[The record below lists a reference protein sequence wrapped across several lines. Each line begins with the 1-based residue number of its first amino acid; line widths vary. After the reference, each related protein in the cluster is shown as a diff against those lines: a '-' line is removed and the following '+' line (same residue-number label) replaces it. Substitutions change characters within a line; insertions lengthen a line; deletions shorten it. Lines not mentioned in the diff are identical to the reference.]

1 MNILHFLLENT
12 VFQNV
17 LQDLKLNVLYIENG
31 CTHQQ
36 TIENI
41 HPKCMFI
48 ANSFEEGELLF
59 HKTKPHIVIMY
70 VTDFSQIKYIKNMYN
85 PHSTFIVIW
94 DQQITNEFTEVL
106 TLGIRNIVIAPV
118 TPQVVLE
125 EVNKSLYQLSLVR
138 QVSLQQEL
146 LQMMFDFHNDLLFI
160 VEDDEIVDCNTN
172 FLEFFGYENLFDYR
186 EQHLVFA
193 EHFIRENGY
202 YSTTHDI
209 TWLDDTLSYD
219 RRIKMSNYEGIV
231 STFLLRA
238 TPLPEDLSRFIV
250 KCTEITE
257 LDEIYQEQ
265 ERLAM
270 IDSLTEI
277 YNRLKFQ
284 QILEVEWDN
293 VIRNDEK
300 MAIIL
305 FDIDNFKTVND
316 TYGHDFGDLALIQ
329 LAELM
334 KSKVEQQ
341 HVFARWGGE
350 EFIILVTN
358 TVEKEAFQVAES
370 LRFFIETKQFS
381 GISKLTASFGVALY
395 EKGITREELMQRAD
409 IALYEAKKMGKIRY
423 VYIEKKKCDF
433 SQLIVAI
440 FFYCLIIV
448 VGRPYVMK

>member
-17 LQDLKLNVLYIENG
+17 LQDLQLNVLYIENG
-31 CTHQQ
+31 CAHQQ

-41 HPKCMFI
+41 HPKCMFV

-59 HKTKPHIVIMY
+59 HKTRPHIVIMY

-85 PHSTFIVIW
+85 PQSTFIVIW
-94 DQQITNEFTEVL
+94 DQQITNEFAELL

-118 TPQVVLE
+118 TPQAVLE

-146 LQMMFDFHNDLLFI
+146 LQTMFDFRNDLLFI

-172 FLEFFGYENLFDYR
+172 FLEFFGYENLFAYR

-219 RRIKMSNYEGIV
+219 RRIKMSNYEGVV

-284 QILEVEWDN
+284 QILEVEWN
-293 VIRNDEK
+293 NAIRSDEK
-300 MAIIL
+300 IAVIL
-305 FDIDNFKTVND
+305 FDIDNFKNVND
-316 TYGHDFGDLALIQ
+316 TYGHDFGDLALVQ
-329 LAELM
+329 LANLM
-334 KSKVEQQ
+334 KSKMEPQ

-370 LRFFIETKQFS
+370 LRFFIETKQFT

-395 EKGITREELMQRAD
+395 EQGITREELMQRAD
-409 IALYEAKKMGKIRY
+409 IALYEAKKNGKNQVCIYRK
-423 VYIEKKKCDF
+423 EK
-433 SQLIVAI
+433 
-440 FFYCLIIV
+440 
-448 VGRPYVMK
+448 M

>member
-1 MNILHFLLENT
+1 MMNILHFLLENT

-17 LQDLKLNVLYIENG
+17 LQDLQLNVLYIENG
-31 CTHQQ
+31 CKHQQ

-48 ANSFEEGELLF
+48 ANNFEEGELLF
-59 HKTKPHIVIMY
+59 QRTKPHIIIMY
-70 VTDFSQIKYIKNMYN
+70 VTDYSQIKYIKNMYT
-85 PHSTFIVIW
+85 PQSTFIVIW
-94 DQQITNEFTEVL
+94 DQQITKEFTDVL
-106 TLGIRNIVIAPV
+106 ALGIRNIVIAPV
-118 TPQVVLE
+118 TPQAVLE

-146 LQMMFDFHNDLLFI
+146 LQTMFDFQNDLLFI

-172 FLEFFGYENLFDYR
+172 FLTFFGYENLFAYR

-209 TWLDDTLSYD
+209 TWLDDTLSSG
-219 RRIKMSNYEGIV
+219 RRIKMSNYEGEV

-270 IDSLTEI
+270 VDSLTEI

-284 QILEVEWDN
+284 QILEVEWEK
-293 VIRNDEK
+293 VIRSDEK
-300 MAIIL
+300 IAIIL

-370 LRFFIETKQFS
+370 LRFFIETKQFT

-395 EKGITREELMQRAD
+395 EQGTTREELMQRAD
-409 IALYEAKKMGKIRY
+409 IALYEAKKNGKNQVC
-423 VYIEKKKCDF
+423 VYRKEK
-433 SQLIVAI
+433 
-440 FFYCLIIV
+440 
-448 VGRPYVMK
+448 M

>member
-17 LQDLKLNVLYIENG
+17 LQDLQLNVLYIENG
-31 CTHQQ
+31 CKHQQ

-59 HKTKPHIVIMY
+59 QRTKPHIIIMY
-70 VTDFSQIKYIKNMYN
+70 VTDYSQIKYIKNMYTLQ
-85 PHSTFIVIW
+85 STFIVIW
-94 DQQITNEFTEVL
+94 DQQITKEFTDVL
-106 TLGIRNIVIAPV
+106 ALGIRNIVIAPV
-118 TPQVVLE
+118 TPQAVLE

-146 LQMMFDFHNDLLFI
+146 LQTMFDFQNDLLFI

-172 FLEFFGYENLFDYR
+172 FLTFFGYENLFAYR

-209 TWLDDTLSYD
+209 TWLDDTLSSG
-219 RRIKMSNYEGIV
+219 RRIKMLNYEGTV

-284 QILEVEWDN
+284 QILEVEWEK
-293 VIRNDEK
+293 VIRTDEK
-300 MAIIL
+300 IAIIL

-370 LRFFIETKQFS
+370 LRFFIETKQFT

-395 EKGITREELMQRAD
+395 EQGTTREELMQRAD
-409 IALYEAKKMGKIRY
+409 IALYEAKKNGKNQVC
-423 VYIEKKKCDF
+423 VYRKEK
-433 SQLIVAI
+433 
-440 FFYCLIIV
+440 
-448 VGRPYVMK
+448 M

>member
-17 LQDLKLNVLYIENG
+17 LQDLQLNVLYIENG
-31 CTHQQ
+31 CKHQQ

-59 HKTKPHIVIMY
+59 QRTKPNIIIMY
-70 VTDFSQIKYIKNMYN
+70 VTDYSQIKYIKNMYTSQ
-85 PHSTFIVIW
+85 STFIVIW
-94 DQQITNEFTEVL
+94 DQQITKEFTDVL
-106 TLGIRNIVIAPV
+106 ALGIRNIVIAPV
-118 TPQVVLE
+118 TPQAVLE

-146 LQMMFDFHNDLLFI
+146 LQTMFDFQNDLLFI

-172 FLEFFGYENLFDYR
+172 FLTFFGYENLFAYR

-209 TWLDDTLSYD
+209 TWLDDTLSSG
-219 RRIKMSNYEGIV
+219 RRIKMSNYEGAV

-284 QILEVEWDN
+284 QILEVEWEK

-300 MAIIL
+300 IAIIL

-370 LRFFIETKQFS
+370 LRFFIETKQFT

-395 EKGITREELMQRAD
+395 EQGTTREELMQRAD
-409 IALYEAKKMGKIRY
+409 IALYEAKKNGKNQVC
-423 VYIEKKKCDF
+423 VYRKEK
-433 SQLIVAI
+433 
-440 FFYCLIIV
+440 
-448 VGRPYVMK
+448 M

>member
-17 LQDLKLNVLYIENG
+17 LQDLQLNVLYIENG
-31 CTHQQ
+31 CKHQQ

-59 HKTKPHIVIMY
+59 QRTKPHIIIMY
-70 VTDFSQIKYIKNMYN
+70 VTDYSQIKYIKNMYTSQ
-85 PHSTFIVIW
+85 STFIVIW
-94 DQQITNEFTEVL
+94 DQQITKEFTDVL
-106 TLGIRNIVIAPV
+106 ALGIRNIVIAPV
-118 TPQVVLE
+118 TPQAVLE

-146 LQMMFDFHNDLLFI
+146 LQTMFDFQNDLLFI

-172 FLEFFGYENLFDYR
+172 FLTFFGYENLFAYR

-209 TWLDDTLSYD
+209 TWLDDTLSSG
-219 RRIKMSNYEGIV
+219 RRIKMSNYEGAV

-284 QILEVEWDN
+284 QILEVEWEK
-293 VIRNDEK
+293 VVRNDEK
-300 MAIIL
+300 IAIIL

-370 LRFFIETKQFS
+370 LRFFIETKQFT

-395 EKGITREELMQRAD
+395 EQGTTREELMQRAD
-409 IALYEAKKMGKIRY
+409 IALYEAKKNGKNQVC
-423 VYIEKKKCDF
+423 VYRKEK
-433 SQLIVAI
+433 
-440 FFYCLIIV
+440 
-448 VGRPYVMK
+448 M

>member
-17 LQDLKLNVLYIENG
+17 LQDLQLNVLYIEDG

-36 TIENI
+36 TIENV

-48 ANSFEEGELLF
+48 GNSFEEGEILF
-59 HKTKPHIVIMY
+59 HRTRPHIVIMY
-70 VTDFSQIKYIKNMYN
+70 VTDVDQIKYIKNIYDSR
-85 PHSTFIVIW
+85 STFIIIW
-94 DQQITNEFTEVL
+94 DQQINNEFADL
-106 TLGIRNIVIAPV
+106 LMLGIRNIVIAPV

-138 QVSLQQEL
+138 QVGLQQEL
-146 LQMMFDFHNDLLFI
+146 LQTMFDFQNDLLFI

-172 FLEFFGYENLFDYR
+172 FLQFFGYDNLFTYR

-193 EHFIRENGY
+193 EHLIRENGY

-209 TWLDDTLSYD
+209 TWLDDTLSNG
-219 RRIKMSNYEGIV
+219 RRIKMYNHEGEAL
-231 STFLLRA
+231 TFLLRA
-238 TPLPEDLSRFIV
+238 IPLPEDLSRFIV

-284 QILEVEWDN
+284 QILEKEWEN

-300 MAIIL
+300 IALIL
-305 FDIDNFKTVND
+305 FDIDNFKSVND
-316 TYGHDFGDLALIQ
+316 TYGHDFGDLALVQ
-329 LAELM
+329 LADLM
-334 KSKVEQQ
+334 KSKVENQ
-341 HVFARWGGE
+341 HIFARWGGE

-381 GISKLTASFGVALY
+381 GISKLTASFGVALH
-395 EKGITREELMQRAD
+395 ENGITKEELMQRAD
-409 IALYEAKKMGKIRY
+409 IALYEAKKNGKNQVCIYRK
-423 VYIEKKKCDF
+423 EK
-433 SQLIVAI
+433 
-440 FFYCLIIV
+440 
-448 VGRPYVMK
+448 M

>member
-1 MNILHFLLENT
+1 MMNILHFLLENT

-17 LQDLKLNVLYIENG
+17 LQDLQLNVLYIENG
-31 CTHQQ
+31 CKHQQ

-59 HKTKPHIVIMY
+59 QRTKPHIIIMY
-70 VTDFSQIKYIKNMYN
+70 VTDYSQIKHIKNMYT
-85 PHSTFIVIW
+85 PQSTFIVIW
-94 DQQITNEFTEVL
+94 DQQITKEFTDVL
-106 TLGIRNIVIAPV
+106 ALGIRNIVIAPV
-118 TPQVVLE
+118 TPQAVLE

-146 LQMMFDFHNDLLFI
+146 LQTMFDFQNDLLFI

-172 FLEFFGYENLFDYR
+172 FLTFFGYENLFAYR

-209 TWLDDTLSYD
+209 TWLDDTLSSG
-219 RRIKMSNYEGIV
+219 RRIKMSNYEGTV

-270 IDSLTEI
+270 VDSLTEI

-284 QILEVEWDN
+284 QILEVEWEK
-293 VIRNDEK
+293 VIRSDEK
-300 MAIIL
+300 IAIIL

-370 LRFFIETKQFS
+370 LRFFIETKQFT

-395 EKGITREELMQRAD
+395 EQGTTREELMQRAD
-409 IALYEAKKMGKIRY
+409 IALYEAKKNGKNQVC
-423 VYIEKKKCDF
+423 VYRKEK
-433 SQLIVAI
+433 
-440 FFYCLIIV
+440 
-448 VGRPYVMK
+448 M

>member
-1 MNILHFLLENT
+1 
-12 VFQNV
+12 
-17 LQDLKLNVLYIENG
+17 
-31 CTHQQ
+31 
-36 TIENI
+36 
-41 HPKCMFI
+41 
-48 ANSFEEGELLF
+48 
-59 HKTKPHIVIMY
+59 
-70 VTDFSQIKYIKNMYN
+70 MYN
-85 PHSTFIVIW
+85 PQSTFIVIW
-94 DQQITNEFTEVL
+94 DQQITSEFAEVL

-118 TPQVVLE
+118 TPQMVLE

-146 LQMMFDFHNDLLFI
+146 LQTMFDFRNDLLFI

-172 FLEFFGYENLFDYR
+172 FLEFFGYENLFAYR

-193 EHFIRENGY
+193 EHLIRENGY

-219 RRIKMSNYEGIV
+219 RRIKMSNYEGEV

-284 QILEVEWDN
+284 QILEAEWDN
-293 VIRNDEK
+293 AMRNNENI
-300 MAIIL
+300 ALIL
-305 FDIDNFKTVND
+305 FDIDNFKAVND
-316 TYGHDFGDLALIQ
+316 TYGHDFGDLALIE

-409 IALYEAKKMGKIRY
+409 IALYEAKKMVKIKC
-423 VYIEKKKCDF
+423 VYIEKKK
-433 SQLIVAI
+433 VI
-440 FFYCLIIV
+440 FRNKLLRFFCLIIE
-448 VGRPYVMK
+448 

>member
-17 LQDLKLNVLYIENG
+17 LQDLQLNVLYIENG
-31 CTHQQ
+31 CKHQQ

-59 HKTKPHIVIMY
+59 QRTKPHIIIMY
-70 VTDFSQIKYIKNMYN
+70 VTDYSQIKYIKNMYTSQ
-85 PHSTFIVIW
+85 STFIVIW
-94 DQQITNEFTEVL
+94 DQQITKEFTDVL
-106 TLGIRNIVIAPV
+106 ALGIRNIVIAPV
-118 TPQVVLE
+118 TPQAVLE

-146 LQMMFDFHNDLLFI
+146 LQTMFDFQNDLLFI

-172 FLEFFGYENLFDYR
+172 FLTFFGYENLFAYR

-209 TWLDDTLSYD
+209 TWLDDTLSSG
-219 RRIKMSNYEGIV
+219 RRIKMSNYEGAV

-284 QILEVEWDN
+284 QILEVEWEK

-300 MAIIL
+300 IAIIL

-370 LRFFIETKQFS
+370 LRFFIETKQFT

-395 EKGITREELMQRAD
+395 EQGTTREELMQRAD
-409 IALYEAKKMGKIRY
+409 IALYEAKKNGKNQVC
-423 VYIEKKKCDF
+423 VYRKEK
-433 SQLIVAI
+433 
-440 FFYCLIIV
+440 
-448 VGRPYVMK
+448 M

>member
-1 MNILHFLLENT
+1 
-12 VFQNV
+12 
-17 LQDLKLNVLYIENG
+17 
-31 CTHQQ
+31 
-36 TIENI
+36 
-41 HPKCMFI
+41 
-48 ANSFEEGELLF
+48 
-59 HKTKPHIVIMY
+59 
-70 VTDFSQIKYIKNMYN
+70 
-85 PHSTFIVIW
+85 FIVIW
-94 DQQITNEFTEVL
+94 DQQITKEFTDVL
-106 TLGIRNIVIAPV
+106 ALGIRNIVIAPV
-118 TPQVVLE
+118 TPQAVLE

-146 LQMMFDFHNDLLFI
+146 LQTMFDFQNDLLFI

-172 FLEFFGYENLFDYR
+172 FLTFFGYENLFAYR

-209 TWLDDTLSYD
+209 TWLDDTLSSG
-219 RRIKMSNYEGIV
+219 RRIKMSNYEGAV

-284 QILEVEWDN
+284 QILEVEWEK

-300 MAIIL
+300 IAIIL

-370 LRFFIETKQFS
+370 LRFFIETKQFT

-395 EKGITREELMQRAD
+395 EQGTTREELMQRAD
-409 IALYEAKKMGKIRY
+409 IALYEAKKNGKNQVC
-423 VYIEKKKCDF
+423 VYRKEK
-433 SQLIVAI
+433 
-440 FFYCLIIV
+440 
-448 VGRPYVMK
+448 M

>member
-17 LQDLKLNVLYIENG
+17 LQDLQLNVLYIENG
-31 CTHQQ
+31 CKHQQ

-59 HKTKPHIVIMY
+59 QRTKPHIIIMY
-70 VTDFSQIKYIKNMYN
+70 VTDYSQIKYIKNMYTSQ
-85 PHSTFIVIW
+85 STFIVIW
-94 DQQITNEFTEVL
+94 DQQITKEFTDVL
-106 TLGIRNIVIAPV
+106 ALGIRNIVIAPV
-118 TPQVVLE
+118 TPQAVLE

-146 LQMMFDFHNDLLFI
+146 LQTMFDFQNDLLFI

-172 FLEFFGYENLFDYR
+172 FLTFFGYENLFAYR

-209 TWLDDTLSYD
+209 TWLDDTLSSG
-219 RRIKMSNYEGIV
+219 RRIKMSNYEGVV

-284 QILEVEWDN
+284 QILEVEWEK

-300 MAIIL
+300 IAIIL

-370 LRFFIETKQFS
+370 LRFFIETKQFT

-395 EKGITREELMQRAD
+395 EQGTTREELMQRAD
-409 IALYEAKKMGKIRY
+409 IALYEAKKNGKNQVC
-423 VYIEKKKCDF
+423 VYRKEK
-433 SQLIVAI
+433 
-440 FFYCLIIV
+440 
-448 VGRPYVMK
+448 M

>member
-17 LQDLKLNVLYIENG
+17 LQDLQLNVLYIENG
-31 CTHQQ
+31 CKHQQ

-59 HKTKPHIVIMY
+59 QRTKPHIIIMY
-70 VTDFSQIKYIKNMYN
+70 VTDYSQIKYIKNMYTSQ
-85 PHSTFIVIW
+85 STFIVIW
-94 DQQITNEFTEVL
+94 DQQITKEFTDVL
-106 TLGIRNIVIAPV
+106 ALGIRNIVIAPV
-118 TPQVVLE
+118 TPQAVLE

-146 LQMMFDFHNDLLFI
+146 LQTMFDFQNDLLFI

-172 FLEFFGYENLFDYR
+172 FLTFFGYENLFAYR

-209 TWLDDTLSYD
+209 TWLDDTLSSG
-219 RRIKMSNYEGIV
+219 RRIKMSNYEGAV

-284 QILEVEWDN
+284 QILEVEWEK

-300 MAIIL
+300 IAIIL

-329 LAELM
+329 LVELM

-370 LRFFIETKQFS
+370 LRFFIETKQFT

-395 EKGITREELMQRAD
+395 EQGTTREELMQRAD
-409 IALYEAKKMGKIRY
+409 IALYEAKKNGKNQVC
-423 VYIEKKKCDF
+423 VYRKEK
-433 SQLIVAI
+433 
-440 FFYCLIIV
+440 
-448 VGRPYVMK
+448 M

>member
-1 MNILHFLLENT
+1 
-12 VFQNV
+12 
-17 LQDLKLNVLYIENG
+17 
-31 CTHQQ
+31 
-36 TIENI
+36 
-41 HPKCMFI
+41 MFI
-48 ANSFEEGELLF
+48 ANSFEEGEVLF
-59 HKTKPHIVIMY
+59 QRTKPHIVIMY

-85 PHSTFIVIW
+85 PQSTFIVIW
-94 DQQITNEFTEVL
+94 DQQITSEFAEVL

-118 TPQVVLE
+118 TPQMVLE

-146 LQMMFDFHNDLLFI
+146 LQTMFDFRNDLLFI

-172 FLEFFGYENLFDYR
+172 FLEFFGYENLFAYR

-193 EHFIRENGY
+193 EHLIRENGY

-219 RRIKMSNYEGIV
+219 RRIKMSNYEGEV

-284 QILEVEWDN
+284 QILEAEWDN
-293 VIRNDEK
+293 AMRNNENI
-300 MAIIL
+300 ALIL
-305 FDIDNFKTVND
+305 FDIDNFKAVND
-316 TYGHDFGDLALIQ
+316 TYGHDFGDLALIE

-409 IALYEAKKMGKIRY
+409 IALYEAKKNGKNQVCIYRK
-423 VYIEKKKCDF
+423 EKK
-433 SQLIVAI
+433 
-440 FFYCLIIV
+440 
-448 VGRPYVMK
+448 

>member
-17 LQDLKLNVLYIENG
+17 LQDLQLNVLYIENG
-31 CTHQQ
+31 CKHQQ

-59 HKTKPHIVIMY
+59 QRTKPHIIIMY
-70 VTDFSQIKYIKNMYN
+70 VTDYSQIKYIKNMYTSQ
-85 PHSTFIVIW
+85 STFIVIW
-94 DQQITNEFTEVL
+94 DQQITKEFTDVL
-106 TLGIRNIVIAPV
+106 ALGIRNIVIAPV
-118 TPQVVLE
+118 TPQAVLE

-146 LQMMFDFHNDLLFI
+146 LQTMFDFQNDLLFI

-172 FLEFFGYENLFDYR
+172 FLTFFGYENLFAYR

-209 TWLDDTLSYD
+209 TWLDDTLSSG
-219 RRIKMSNYEGIV
+219 RRIKMSNYEGAV

-284 QILEVEWDN
+284 QILEVEWEK

-300 MAIIL
+300 IAIIL

-370 LRFFIETKQFS
+370 LRFFIETKQFT
-381 GISKLTASFGVALY
+381 GISKLTASFGVAVY
-395 EKGITREELMQRAD
+395 EQGTTREELMQRAD
-409 IALYEAKKMGKIRY
+409 IALYEAKKNGKNQVC
-423 VYIEKKKCDF
+423 VYRKEK
-433 SQLIVAI
+433 
-440 FFYCLIIV
+440 
-448 VGRPYVMK
+448 M

>member
-1 MNILHFLLENT
+1 MMNILHFLLENT

-17 LQDLKLNVLYIENG
+17 LQDLQLNVLYIENG
-31 CTHQQ
+31 CKHQQ

-48 ANSFEEGELLF
+48 ANNFEEGELLF
-59 HKTKPHIVIMY
+59 QRTKPHIIIMY
-70 VTDFSQIKYIKNMYN
+70 VTDYSQIKYIKNMYT
-85 PHSTFIVIW
+85 PQSTFIVIW
-94 DQQITNEFTEVL
+94 DQQITKEFTDVL
-106 TLGIRNIVIAPV
+106 ALGIRNIVIAPV
-118 TPQVVLE
+118 TPQAVLE

-146 LQMMFDFHNDLLFI
+146 LQTMFDFQNDLLFI

-172 FLEFFGYENLFDYR
+172 FLTFFGYENLFAYR

-209 TWLDDTLSYD
+209 TWLDDTLSSG
-219 RRIKMSNYEGIV
+219 RRIKMSNYEGEL

-270 IDSLTEI
+270 VDSLTEI

-284 QILEVEWDN
+284 QILEVEWEK
-293 VIRNDEK
+293 VIRSDEK
-300 MAIIL
+300 IAIIL

-370 LRFFIETKQFS
+370 LRFFIETKQFT

-395 EKGITREELMQRAD
+395 EQGTTREELMQRAD
-409 IALYEAKKMGKIRY
+409 IALYEAKKNGKNQVC
-423 VYIEKKKCDF
+423 VYRKEK
-433 SQLIVAI
+433 
-440 FFYCLIIV
+440 
-448 VGRPYVMK
+448 M

>member
-17 LQDLKLNVLYIENG
+17 LQDLQLNVLYIENG
-31 CTHQQ
+31 CKHQQ

-59 HKTKPHIVIMY
+59 QRTKPHIIIMY
-70 VTDFSQIKYIKNMYN
+70 VTDYSQIKYIKNMYTSQ
-85 PHSTFIVIW
+85 STFIVIW
-94 DQQITNEFTEVL
+94 DQQITKEFTDVL
-106 TLGIRNIVIAPV
+106 ALGIRNIVIAPV
-118 TPQVVLE
+118 TPQAVLE

-146 LQMMFDFHNDLLFI
+146 LQTMFDFQNDLLFI
-160 VEDDEIVDCNTN
+160 VEDEEIVDCNTN
-172 FLEFFGYENLFDYR
+172 FLTFFGYENLFAYR

-209 TWLDDTLSYD
+209 TWLDDTLSSG
-219 RRIKMSNYEGIV
+219 RRIKMSNYEGAV

-284 QILEVEWDN
+284 QILEVEWEK

-300 MAIIL
+300 IAIIL

-370 LRFFIETKQFS
+370 LRFFIETKQFT

-395 EKGITREELMQRAD
+395 EQGTTREELMQRAD
-409 IALYEAKKMGKIRY
+409 IALYEAKKNGKNQVC
-423 VYIEKKKCDF
+423 VYRKEK
-433 SQLIVAI
+433 
-440 FFYCLIIV
+440 
-448 VGRPYVMK
+448 M

>member
-17 LQDLKLNVLYIENG
+17 LQDLQLNVLYIENG
-31 CTHQQ
+31 CRHQQ

-48 ANSFEEGELLF
+48 ANSFEEGEVLF
-59 HKTKPHIVIMY
+59 QRTKPHIVIMY

-85 PHSTFIVIW
+85 PQSTFIVIW
-94 DQQITNEFTEVL
+94 DQQITSEFAEVL

-118 TPQVVLE
+118 TPQMVLE

-146 LQMMFDFHNDLLFI
+146 LQTMFDFRNDLLFI

-172 FLEFFGYENLFDYR
+172 FLEFFGYENLFAYR

-193 EHFIRENGY
+193 EHLIRENGY

-219 RRIKMSNYEGIV
+219 RRIKMSNYEGEV

-284 QILEVEWDN
+284 QILEAEWDN
-293 VIRNDEK
+293 AMRNNENI
-300 MAIIL
+300 ALIL
-305 FDIDNFKTVND
+305 FDIDNFKAVND
-316 TYGHDFGDLALIQ
+316 TYGHDFGDLALIE

-409 IALYEAKKMGKIRY
+409 IALYEAKKNGKNQVCIYRK
-423 VYIEKKKCDF
+423 EKK
-433 SQLIVAI
+433 
-440 FFYCLIIV
+440 
-448 VGRPYVMK
+448 

>member
-17 LQDLKLNVLYIENG
+17 LQDLQLNVLYIENG
-31 CTHQQ
+31 CKHQQ

-48 ANSFEEGELLF
+48 ANSFEEGERLF
-59 HKTKPHIVIMY
+59 FRTRPHIVIMY
-70 VTDFSQIKYIKNMYN
+70 VTDYSQIKYIKNMYN
-85 PHSTFIVIW
+85 LQSTCIVIW
-94 DQQITNEFTEVL
+94 DQQITNEFVEVL
-106 TLGIRNIVIAPV
+106 ALGIRNIVIAPV
-118 TPQVVLE
+118 TPQAVLE

-138 QVSLQQEL
+138 QVSMQQEL
-146 LQMMFDFHNDLLFI
+146 LQTMFDFRNDLLFI

-172 FLEFFGYENLFDYR
+172 FLEFFGYENLFAYR

-193 EHFIRENGY
+193 EHLIRENGY

-209 TWLDDTLSYD
+209 TWLDDALSYD
-219 RRIKMSNYEGIV
+219 RRIKMSNYEGGI

-277 YNRLKFQ
+277 NNRLKFQ
-284 QILEVEWDN
+284 QILETEWDN
-293 VIRNDEK
+293 VIRNGEK
-300 MAIIL
+300 IALIL

-316 TYGHDFGDLALIQ
+316 TYGHDFGDLALVQ

-334 KSKVEQQ
+334 KAKVEPQ

-395 EKGITREELMQRAD
+395 EQGIAREELMQRAD
-409 IALYEAKKMGKIRY
+409 IALYEAKKNGKNQVC
-423 VYIEKKKCDF
+423 VYRKEK
-433 SQLIVAI
+433 
-440 FFYCLIIV
+440 
-448 VGRPYVMK
+448 M

>member
-17 LQDLKLNVLYIENG
+17 LQDLQLNVLYIENG
-31 CTHQQ
+31 CKHQQ

-59 HKTKPHIVIMY
+59 QRTKPHIIIMY
-70 VTDFSQIKYIKNMYN
+70 VTDYSQIKYIKNMYTSQ
-85 PHSTFIVIW
+85 STFIVIW
-94 DQQITNEFTEVL
+94 DQQITKEFTDVL
-106 TLGIRNIVIAPV
+106 ALGIRNIVIAPV
-118 TPQVVLE
+118 TPQAVLE

-146 LQMMFDFHNDLLFI
+146 LQTMFDFQNDLLFI

-172 FLEFFGYENLFDYR
+172 FLTFFGYENLFAYR

-209 TWLDDTLSYD
+209 TWLDDTLSSG
-219 RRIKMSNYEGIV
+219 RRIKMSNYEGAV

-284 QILEVEWDN
+284 QILEVEWEK

-300 MAIIL
+300 IAIIL

-350 EFIILVTN
+350 EFIILVRN

-370 LRFFIETKQFS
+370 LRFFIETKQFT

-395 EKGITREELMQRAD
+395 EQGTTREELMQRAD
-409 IALYEAKKMGKIRY
+409 IALYEAKKNGKNQVC
-423 VYIEKKKCDF
+423 VYRKEK
-433 SQLIVAI
+433 
-440 FFYCLIIV
+440 
-448 VGRPYVMK
+448 M

>member
-1 MNILHFLLENT
+1 M
-12 VFQNV
+12 
-17 LQDLKLNVLYIENG
+17 LQDLQLNVLYIENG
-31 CTHQQ
+31 CKHQQ

-59 HKTKPHIVIMY
+59 QRTKPHIIIMY
-70 VTDFSQIKYIKNMYN
+70 VTDYSQIKYIKNMYTSQ
-85 PHSTFIVIW
+85 STFIVIW
-94 DQQITNEFTEVL
+94 DQQITKEFTDVL
-106 TLGIRNIVIAPV
+106 ALGIRNIVIAPV
-118 TPQVVLE
+118 TPQAVLE

-146 LQMMFDFHNDLLFI
+146 LQTMFDFQNDLLFI

-172 FLEFFGYENLFDYR
+172 FLTFFGYENLFAYR

-209 TWLDDTLSYD
+209 TWLDDTLSSG
-219 RRIKMSNYEGIV
+219 RRIKMSNYEGAV

-284 QILEVEWDN
+284 QILEVEWEK

-300 MAIIL
+300 IAIIL

-370 LRFFIETKQFS
+370 LRFFIETKQFT

-395 EKGITREELMQRAD
+395 EQGTTREELMQRAD
-409 IALYEAKKMGKIRY
+409 IALYEAKKNGKNQVC
-423 VYIEKKKCDF
+423 VYRKEK
-433 SQLIVAI
+433 
-440 FFYCLIIV
+440 
-448 VGRPYVMK
+448 M

>member
-17 LQDLKLNVLYIENG
+17 LQDLQLNVLYIENG

-36 TIENI
+36 TIEHI

-48 ANSFEEGELLF
+48 ANSFEEGEVLF
-59 HKTKPHIVIMY
+59 QRTKPHIVIMY

-85 PHSTFIVIW
+85 TQSTFIIIW
-94 DQQITNEFTEVL
+94 DQQITSEFAEVL

-118 TPQVVLE
+118 TPQMVLE

-146 LQMMFDFHNDLLFI
+146 LQTMFDFRNDLLFI

-172 FLEFFGYENLFDYR
+172 FLEFFGYENLFAYR

-193 EHFIRENGY
+193 EHLIRENGY

-219 RRIKMSNYEGIV
+219 RRIKMSNYEGEV

-257 LDEIYQEQ
+257 LDELYQEQ

-284 QILEVEWDN
+284 KILEAEWDN
-293 VIRNDEK
+293 AMRNNENI
-300 MAIIL
+300 ALIL
-305 FDIDNFKTVND
+305 FDIDNFKAVND
-316 TYGHDFGDLALIQ
+316 TYGHDFGDLALIE

-409 IALYEAKKMGKIRY
+409 IALYEAKKNGKNQVC
-423 VYIEKKKCDF
+423 VYRKEKK
-433 SQLIVAI
+433 
-440 FFYCLIIV
+440 
-448 VGRPYVMK
+448 

>member
-41 HPKCMFI
+41 DPKCMFI

-409 IALYEAKKMGKIRY
+409 IALYEAKKNGKNQVCIYRK
-423 VYIEKKKCDF
+423 EK
-433 SQLIVAI
+433 
-440 FFYCLIIV
+440 
-448 VGRPYVMK
+448 M

>member
-17 LQDLKLNVLYIENG
+17 LQDLQLNVLYIENG
-31 CTHQQ
+31 CKHQQ

-59 HKTKPHIVIMY
+59 QRTKPHIIIMY
-70 VTDFSQIKYIKNMYN
+70 VTDYSQIKYIKNMYTSQ
-85 PHSTFIVIW
+85 STFIVIW
-94 DQQITNEFTEVL
+94 DQQITKEFTDVL
-106 TLGIRNIVIAPV
+106 ALGIRNIVIAPV
-118 TPQVVLE
+118 TPQAVLE

-146 LQMMFDFHNDLLFI
+146 LQTMFDFQNDLLFI

-172 FLEFFGYENLFDYR
+172 FLTFFGYENLFAYR

-209 TWLDDTLSYD
+209 TWLDDTLSSG
-219 RRIKMSNYEGIV
+219 RRIKMSNYEGAV

-284 QILEVEWDN
+284 QILEVEWEKI
-293 VIRNDEK
+293 IRNDEK
-300 MAIIL
+300 IAIIL

-370 LRFFIETKQFS
+370 LRFFIETKQFT

-395 EKGITREELMQRAD
+395 EQGTTREELMQRAD
-409 IALYEAKKMGKIRY
+409 IALYEAKKNGKNQVC
-423 VYIEKKKCDF
+423 VYRKEK
-433 SQLIVAI
+433 
-440 FFYCLIIV
+440 
-448 VGRPYVMK
+448 M